1 MTYSILMFAMAAS
14 FAVLAVKIYRGKT
27 DLIMEHHQTR
37 VTDLAA
43 YGRAYGKA
51 LAVIAGAMLLS
62 GGTAMMGDSKTIV
75 FISLGILLAGLG
87 IGVAA
92 ILIVQKKYNNGLF

>member
-1 MTYSILMFAMAAS
+1 MMTYSILMFAMAAS

-51 LAVIAGAMLLS
+51 LAVIAGA
-62 GGTAMMGDSKTIV
+62 
-75 FISLGILLAGLG
+75 LLAGLG